1 MPWKVNWGR
10 LAIAIVRCA
19 DASMAPLLEL
29 MSPCPGKI
37 SNGQPAQTLFV
48 RSGHPTSWKGSS
60 ANDAVQLC
68 RRFLRSSR
76 KSFTSRWEPSMVI
89 HNAGHQCTS
98 SWAPKRP
105 GTRLLMNCRNSTNG
119 PMRRLAE
126 RIALPSLEQMVRAI
140 KKPLDNKS
148 SGFSFGPRTLGQIR
162 VAAP

>member
-37 SNGQPAQTLFV
+37 SDGHPAQTLFV
-48 RSGHPTSWKGSS
+48 RSGHPTSWKGFS

-68 RRFLRSSR
+68 RRFLRLSR

-89 HNAGHQCTS
+89 HNADHQCTS

-105 GTRLLMNCRNSTNG
+105 GTRSSINCHNSTNG
-119 PMRRLAE
+119 PKRLAAE
-126 RIALPSLEQMVRAI
+126 EIALLPHEQMVRAR

-148 SGFSFGPRTLGQIR
+148 SGSSIGLGP
-162 VAAP
+162 